1 MSRFGITRRS
11 LALIAVLTPLAA
23 LFVWVALRSGP
34 LAPVPVTV
42 VRVES
47 RTIVPALFGIGTVEA
62 RYTHRIGPTVAGRV
76 LRVDVQV
83 GDRVE
88 AGQSIGEMDAIDVDQ
103 RLAAQEAAIRRAQA
117 EVLAA
122 DAAILDAA
130 ARRTFAQA
138 EERRYEQLAAE
149 EVVSQEAVEARRQES
164 QMSAAGDAGA
174 SAKLEAA
181 RQELARA
188 RAEREAL
195 IRQRA
200 HLRLVAPVAGLVV
213 ARNVDPGTTAVAGQ
227 AVVELIAPDS
237 LWIQT
242 RFEQLLAS
250 GLRAGLPVRI
260 VLRSRSSEELPGTVL
275 RLEPLADAV
284 TEESLAKVA
293 FDTLPDPLPA
303 IGELA
308 EVTVALPPLPAA
320 PVAPNASLQ
329 RLGDRAGVWVI
340 EQGELRFAPVRIG
353 ESDLDGQVQILEGL
367 AIGDEVVVYSQ
378 RALGPRSRVKVVERL
393 PGVAP

>member
-1 MSRFGITRRS
+1 MSRLGISRRS
-11 LALIAVLTPLAA
+11 LALIAVLAPLAA

-42 VRVES
+42 VTVS
-47 RTIVPALFGIGTVEA
+47 SQSIAPALFGIGTVEA
-62 RYTHRIGPTVAGRV
+62 RYVYRIGPTVAGRV

-83 GDRVE
+83 GDRVQ
-88 AGQSIGEMDAIDVDQ
+88 AGQTLGEMDAVDLDQ
-103 RLAAQEAAIRRAQA
+103 RLAGQEAAIRRARA

-122 DAAILDAA
+122 EARILDAS

-149 EVVSQEAVEARRQES
+149 QVVSQEAVEARRQES
-164 QMSAAGDAGA
+164 QMSAAGGA
-174 SAKLEAA
+174 AANANLEAA

-200 HLRLVAPVAGLVV
+200 HLLLVAPVAGLVV
-213 ARNVDPGTTAVAGQ
+213 ARSVDPGTTAVAGQ
-227 AVVELIAPDS
+227 AVVEMIAPDS

-242 RFEQLLAS
+242 RFEQLLSS

-260 VLRSRSSEELPGTVL
+260 VLRSRSSQALPGTVL

-284 TEESLAKVA
+284 TEESLAKVV
-293 FDTLPDPLPA
+293 FDALPDPLPS

-308 EVTVALPPLPAA
+308 EVTVALPPLHEAA
-320 PVAPNASLQ
+320 VVPNARVQ
-329 RLGDRAGVWVI
+329 RLGDRSGVWVI
-340 EQGELRFAPVRIG
+340 EQGQLRFAPVRIG
-353 ESDLDGQVQILEGL
+353 EHDLDGQVQVLDGLE
-367 AIGDEVVVYSQ
+367 IGAEVVVYSQ
-378 RALGPRSRVKVVERL
+378 RALGVRSSVKVVERL
-393 PGVAP
+393 PGGAP

>member
-1 MSRFGITRRS
+1 MSRFGNRRRS
-11 LALIAVLTPLAA
+11 LALVAVLATLAA

-42 VRVES
+42 LRVS
-47 RTIVPALFGIGTVEA
+47 SQPIAPALFGIGTVEA

-88 AGQSIGEMDAIDVDQ
+88 AGQLIGEMESVDVDQ
-103 RLAAQEAAIRRAQA
+103 RLAAQEAAVRRAQA
-117 EVLAA
+117 EALAA
-122 DAAILDAA
+122 QAQILDAA

-149 EVVSQEAVEARRQES
+149 QVVSQEEVEARRQES
-164 QMSAAGDAGA
+164 QMAAAGGAAA
-174 SAKLEAA
+174 SANLEAA

-188 RAEREAL
+188 GAEREAIL
-195 IRQRA
+195 RQRA
-200 HLRLVAPVAGLVV
+200 HLWLVAPIDGLVV
-213 ARNVDPGTTAVAGQ
+213 ARNVEPGTTAVAGQ
-227 AVVELIAPDS
+227 AVVELIASDS

-242 RFEQLLAS
+242 RFEQLLSS

-260 VLRSRSSEELPGTVL
+260 VLRSRSSQELPGTVL

-284 TEESLAKVA
+284 TEESLAKVV
-293 FDTLPDPLPA
+293 FDAIPDPLPA

-320 PVAPNASLQ
+320 PVVPNASVQ
-329 RLGDRAGVWVI
+329 RLGDRIGVWVI
-340 EQGELRFAPVRIG
+340 EQGDLRFAAVRIG
-353 ESDLDGQVQILEGL
+353 ESDLDGQVQILGGL
-367 AIGDEVVVYSQ
+367 EIGADVVVYSQ
-378 RALGPRSRVKVVERL
+378 RALGLRSCVKVVERM

>member
-1 MSRFGITRRS
+1 MSRFGISGRS
-11 LALIAVLTPLAA
+11 LALIAVLVPLAV

-42 VRVES
+42 VRVGS
-47 RTIVPALFGIGTVEA
+47 QSIAPALFGIGTVEA
-62 RYTHRIGPTVAGRV
+62 RYTYRIGPTAAGRV

-88 AGQSIGEMDAIDVDQ
+88 AGQSIGEMDSVDVDQ
-103 RLAAQEAAIRRAQA
+103 RLAAQAATIRRAQA

-122 DAAILDAA
+122 DAQTLDAA
-130 ARRTFAQA
+130 ARRTFARA

-149 EVVSQEAVEARRQES
+149 QVVSQEALEARRQES
-164 QMSAAGDAGA
+164 QMSAAGGTGA
-174 SAKLEAA
+174 SANLEAA

-188 RAEREAL
+188 RAESEAL
-195 IRQRA
+195 VRQRA
-200 HLRLVAPVAGLVV
+200 HLQLVAPVAGLVV

-242 RFEQLLAS
+242 RFEQLLSS

-260 VLRSRSSEELPGTVL
+260 VLRSRSSQELPGTVL

-284 TEESLAKVA
+284 TEESLAKVV

-308 EVTVALPPLPAA
+308 EVTVALPLLPAA
-320 PVAPNASLQ
+320 PVVPNASVQ
-329 RLGDRAGVWVI
+329 RLGDRAGVWVL
-340 EQGELRFAPVRIG
+340 EQNKLRFAPVRIG
-353 ESDLDGQVQILEGL
+353 ESDLDGEVQILEGL
-367 AIGDEVVVYSQ
+367 EIGAEVVVYSQ
-378 RALGPRSRVKVVERL
+378 RALGLRSRVKVVERL

>member
-1 MSRFGITRRS
+1 MSRFGISRRS
-11 LALIAVLTPLAA
+11 LALIAVLVPLAA

-47 RTIVPALFGIGTVEA
+47 HSIAPALFGIGTVEA
-62 RYTHRIGPTVAGRV
+62 RYTHRIGPTAAGRV

-88 AGQSIGEMDAIDVDQ
+88 AGQSIGEMDSVDLDQ
-103 RLAAQEAAIRRAQA
+103 RLGAQAAAIRRAQA

-122 DAAILDAA
+122 DAQILDAA

-138 EERRYEQLAAE
+138 EERRYEQLAAQ

-164 QMSAAGDAGA
+164 QMSAAGGAGA

-181 RQELARA
+181 RQELAGA
-188 RAEREAL
+188 RAEHEAL
-195 IRQRA
+195 VRQRA
-200 HLRLVAPVAGLVV
+200 HLWLVAPVAGLVV

-237 LWIQT
+237 LWVQT
-242 RFEQLLAS
+242 RFEQLLSS

-260 VLRSRSSEELPGTVL
+260 VLRSRSSQELPGTVL

-284 TEESLAKVA
+284 TEESLAKVV

-308 EVTVALPPLPAA
+308 EVTVALPPLLAA
-320 PVAPNASLQ
+320 PVVPNASVQ
-329 RLGDRAGVWVI
+329 RLGDRTGVWVI
-340 EQGELRFAPVRIG
+340 EQGDLRFAPVRIG
-353 ESDLDGQVQILEGL
+353 ESDLDGAVQILEGL
-367 AIGDEVVVYSQ
+367 EIGAEVVVYSQ
-378 RALGPRSRVKVVERL
+378 RALGVRSRVKVVERL
-393 PGVAP
+393 SGVAP

>member
-1 MSRFGITRRS
+1 MSRLGISRRS
-11 LALIAVLTPLAA
+11 LALIAVLAPLAA

-42 VRVES
+42 VTVS
-47 RTIVPALFGIGTVEA
+47 SQSIAPALFGIGTVEA
-62 RYTHRIGPTVAGRV
+62 RYVYRIGPTVAGRV

-83 GDRVE
+83 GDRVQ
-88 AGQSIGEMDAIDVDQ
+88 AGQTLGEMDAVDLDQ
-103 RLAAQEAAIRRAQA
+103 RLAGQEAAIRRARA

-122 DAAILDAA
+122 EARILDAS

-149 EVVSQEAVEARRQES
+149 QVVSQEAVEARRQES
-164 QMSAAGDAGA
+164 QMSAAGGA
-174 SAKLEAA
+174 AANANLEAA

-200 HLRLVAPVAGLVV
+200 HLLLVAPVAGLVV
-213 ARNVDPGTTAVAGQ
+213 ARSVDPGTTAVAGQ
-227 AVVELIAPDS
+227 AVVEMIAPDS

-242 RFEQLLAS
+242 RFEQLLSS

-260 VLRSRSSEELPGTVL
+260 VLRSRSSQALPGTVL

-284 TEESLAKVA
+284 TEESLAKVV
-293 FDTLPDPLPA
+293 FDALPDPLPS

-308 EVTVALPPLPAA
+308 EVTVALPPLHEAA
-320 PVAPNASLQ
+320 VVPNASVQ
-329 RLGDRAGVWVI
+329 RLGDRSGVWVI
-340 EQGELRFAPVRIG
+340 EQGQLRFAPVRIG
-353 ESDLDGQVQILEGL
+353 EHDLDGQVQVLDGLE
-367 AIGDEVVVYSQ
+367 IGAEVVVYSQ
-378 RALGPRSRVKVVERL
+378 RALGVRSSVKVVERL
-393 PGVAP
+393 PGGAP

>member
-1 MSRFGITRRS
+1 MSRFGISGRT
-11 LALIAVLTPLAA
+11 LALIAVLVPLAA

-42 VRVES
+42 VKVQS
-47 RTIVPALFGIGTVEA
+47 QSIAPALFGIGTVEA

-83 GDRVE
+83 GDRVA
-88 AGQSIGEMDAIDVDQ
+88 AGQSIGEMDSVDLDQ
-103 RLAAQEAAIRRAQA
+103 RLGAQAAAIRSAQA

-122 DAAILDAA
+122 EAQILDAA

-164 QMSAAGDAGA
+164 QMSAAGGAGA

-188 RAEREAL
+188 RAEHEAL
-195 IRQRA
+195 VRQRA
-200 HLRLVAPVAGLVV
+200 HLALVAPVAGLVV
-213 ARNVDPGTTAVAGQ
+213 ARHVDPGTTAVAGQ

-242 RFEQLLAS
+242 RFEQLLSS

-260 VLRSRSSEELPGTVL
+260 VLRSRSSQELPGTVL

-284 TEESLAKVA
+284 TEESLAKVV

-308 EVTVALPPLPAA
+308 EVTVALPPLAA
-320 PVAPNASLQ
+320 TPVVPNASVQ
-329 RLGDRAGVWVI
+329 RLGERTGVWVL
-340 EQGELRFAPVRIG
+340 ERGDLRFAPVRIG
-353 ESDLDGQVQILEGL
+353 ESDLDGEVQILEGL
-367 AIGDEVVVYSQ
+367 EIGTEVVVYSQ
-378 RALGPRSRVKVVERL
+378 RALGLRSRVKVVERM